1 MGIGRNIIR
10 RKDLKEWGSIYIKI
24 WIVRDRLC
32 VRIWTEWDRA
42 GIWILIGQESGY

>member
-32 VRIWTEWDRA
+32 VWN
-42 GIWILIGQESGY
+42 GQNGIGQEYGY